1 MAFLYKFTCKP
12 NNPVVS
18 EAVLIVWLTYRPRY
32 MMQELEVMAYEKGC
46 VYALKGNSTAEYLGE
61 LELSGCAE
69 MYSDGVITCITGEY

>member
-18 EAVLIVWLTYRPRY
+18 EAELVVWLTYRPKY
-32 MMQELEVMAYEKGC
+32 MIQELADIAYSRGM
-46 VYALKGNSTAEYLGE
+46 VHAHGVSGSEYLGE

-69 MYSDGVITCITGEY
+69 MYSYGVITCITGEY